1 MNIVKVLNK
10 QKENGKEIILA
21 DGNIISKDEIRKA
34 NMKVYLAGIKSGEI
48 DPETSL
54 ADYSSDHGDDYVS
67 IDDVLAYIAGN
78 LED

>member
-1 MNIVKVLNK
+1 
-10 QKENGKEIILA
+10 
-21 DGNIISKDEIRKA
+21 
-34 NMKVYLAGIKSGEI
+34 MKVYLAGIKSGEI